1 LTEYPFA
8 DILPSTPIKCFFK
21 IVMSLSIV
29 PEGKTGIPRLTSFL
43 PKSNA
48 TGIIGTFVLKRYNK
62 ILFSIR

>member
-29 PEGKTGIPRLTSFL
+29 PEGKTGIPRLTSFYQ
-43 PKSNA
+43 NA
-48 TGIIGTFVLKRYNK
+48 TGIIGTFAFKA
-62 ILFSIR
+62 I